1 MKTLFK
7 KKRIT
12 GILEIGKA
20 YLKLALVEEDF
31 KGGKTVTKLAAGK
44 LDEKNLILNSY
55 PLLLECDD
63 LIIILSRN
71 QVTVRNLEL
80 PTTDPQEIKDIISIQ
95 AGKQTPFSRDEII
108 ADFKTIGLTR
118 QHYTKV
124 LLAIVQRTTVNNFL
138 NNLAEK
144 KEAVSKIVLGSQVLV
159 NWCSIIAPEIGVP
172 VKNEISNGAG
182 ETFAVLDISN
192 DFSDFCV
199 FSKGK
204 LLFTKLLHFGRRD
217 LSKRTWQKSFLE
229 ELGLSLD
236 AYRKESIGPTF
247 NKVAIMGMNP
257 EEKFNQDMKSALAGQ
272 VSLEALGPF
281 EDAEGISISNGA
293 RAVLNE
299 ERKKGVSFSK
309 LIGLALNPDRPL
321 MDFLPQGLKQARLKR
336 IKRKELML
344 TGILAFL
351 VLIMGLGIFL
361 EKIYTKTLL
370 LRRLDAQFVKLEDG
384 TSELKKEYLKINLI
398 KNRMDTKNSALE
410 VLREIHK
417 VVPQEIY
424 LTNISFEEGKL
435 ISLRGTLKAM
445 SEVFKFV
452 KTLEELPI
460 FKNVKTKYVTK
471 RRLKGKDLTD
481 FEITCPLNQD

>member
-12 GILEIGKA
+12 GIFEIGKVHSKFA
-20 YLKLALVEEDF
+20 ILEEDL
-31 KGGKTVTKLAAGK
+31 KGNKTIQSVKEAG
-44 LDEKNLILNSY
+44 
-55 PLLLECDD
+55 LEALTQDASLDD
-63 LIIILSRN
+63 LIVILSRN

-95 AGKQTPFSRDEII
+95 AGKQTPFSKDEII
-108 ADFKTIGLTR
+108 ADFKTIGLSR

-124 LLAIVQRTTVNNFL
+124 LLAIVQKAIVNNFL

-144 KEAVSKIVLGSQVLV
+144 KEAVSKIVLGSQALA
-159 NWCSIIAPEIGVP
+159 NWCPIIAPKIG
-172 VKNEISNGAG
+172 G
-182 ETFAVLDISN
+182 EPFAVLDVN
-192 DFSDFCV
+192 DDFSDFCV
-199 FSKGK
+199 FSKGR

-229 ELGLSLD
+229 EIGLSLD
-236 AYRKESIGPTF
+236 AYRKESIGPAF
-247 NKVAIMGMNP
+247 NKVAIMGMKA
-257 EEKFNQDMKSALAGQ
+257 EEKFNKDVKNALARQ
-272 VSLEALGPF
+272 FSLEVLGPF
-281 EDAEGISISNGA
+281 ENAEGISIPNGA
-293 RAVLNE
+293 RAV
-299 ERKKGVSFSK
+299 SSSK

-321 MDFLPQGLKQARLKR
+321 MDFLPQGLKQARAKR

-351 VLIMGLGIFL
+351 VLIMGSGIFL
-361 EKIYTKTLL
+361 EKICTKTLL

-417 VVPQEIY
+417 VAPQEIY

-435 ISLRGTLKAM
+435 ISLRGTSKAM
-445 SEVFKFV
+445 SEVFEFV
-452 KTLEELPI
+452 KTLEGLPI

-481 FEITCPLNQD
+481 FEITCPLIRE

>member
-12 GILEIGKA
+12 GIFEIGKVHSKFA
-20 YLKLALVEEDF
+20 ILEEDL
-31 KGGKTVTKLAAGK
+31 KGNKTIQSVKEAGPEA
-44 LDEKNLILNSY
+44 LRQEASL
-55 PLLLECDD
+55 DD

-124 LLAIVQRTTVNNFL
+124 LLAIVQKAVVHNFL
-138 NNLAEK
+138 NSLAEK
-144 KEAVSKIVLGSQVLV
+144 KEAVSKIVLGSQVFV
-159 NWCSIIAPEIGVP
+159 NWYSIIAPKIGD
-172 VKNEISNGAG
+172 
-182 ETFAVLDISN
+182 ETFAVLDIDN

-199 FSKGK
+199 LSKGG

-217 LSKRTWQKSFLE
+217 LSKRAWQKSFLE
-229 ELGLSLD
+229 EIGLSLD
-236 AYRKESIGPTF
+236 AYRKESIGPLF

-257 EEKFNQDMKSALAGQ
+257 EEIKNILAKEL
-272 VSLEALGPF
+272 SLETLGPF
-281 EDAEGISISNGA
+281 EDAEGISISGEA
-293 RAVLNE
+293 KAA
-299 ERKKGVSFSK
+299 SFPK
-309 LIGLALNPDRPL
+309 LIGLALDPARPL
-321 MDFLPQGLKQARLKR
+321 MDFLPQGLKQARAKR

-344 TGILAFL
+344 TGILIL
-351 VLIMGLGIFL
+351 SVLIMGLGIFL
-361 EKIYTKTLL
+361 EKICTKTLL

-435 ISLRGTLKAM
+435 ISLRGTSKAM

-452 KTLEELPI
+452 KTLEGLPI

-481 FEITCPLNQD
+481 FEITCPLIRE